1 MSMKEDYEELE
12 KSYSKFLDS
21 LFQLQKN
28 HNDDMY
34 FLESS
39 IIRLQIDTIGNS
51 MKSIRNVLDNYIT
64 RKNGMYDKR
73 RSIE

>member
-1 MSMKEDYEELE
+1 MSIKEDYEDLE
-12 KSYSKFLDS
+12 KSYSKFLDN

-28 HNDDMY
+28 HNGEMHI
-34 FLESS
+34 LESS
-39 IIRLQIDTIGNS
+39 IIRFQIDTIGNS